1 MRPPLA
7 IPLLLT
13 LIAPA
18 ALAGTVTTGAAS
30 ESATAGQSGASLN
43 GGSVAPIS
51 VNSAGLAPSLSGSAG
66 LSTTLSAP
74 AASLNQGL
82 APSALGATLKPASTG
97 DKRGG
102 EPVRTQ
108 AAFTPPNNPPNG
120 SPAAS
125 GGGPPMDPPFV
136 QALKK
141 LEVPAEEIAVI
152 LKLTTERGADLAAR
166 VAGLSELETPS
177 RRVLLIVSAALREAD
192 PLEVAPLGD
201 RLGARF
207 GFDGQQILALSNFEL
222 YANPADAFPK
232 SDAKWVGAWV
242 RRLTSLDAS
251 VAEAVKIREKMGEV
265 AENDAGA
272 INGARAPP
280 ELEADVASAKKYV
293 AEIMG
298 GIKPTERQIDSL
310 LGDWLEENEVKP
322 GSARHLAVRAALVP
336 RKAAADAEKTA
347 LISPALRHRAHLLLR
362 AAERHGVAVSRIEAM
377 LQRRGLME
385 EARTLQD
392 SWLERQIDIGMESE
406 ELRELIKDYPDTA
419 AGELMRGF
427 VSNMTARSGKSVE
440 EVARDGVFIYANLGG
455 ARITSA
461 YSSRDPDIKSSP
473 VVFYVTKH
481 DEGGWKLDV
490 YRQNKPT
497 GSSDAELVRLF
508 KAWLVAGGIPAAH
521 LH

>member
-13 LIAPA
+13 LIAPS

-30 ESATAGQSGASLN
+30 ESGTAGQSGASLT
-43 GGSVAPIS
+43 GGSVSPIS

-108 AAFTPPNNPPNG
+108 AFTPPNNPPNG

-141 LEVPAEEIAVI
+141 LEVPAEEISAI

-192 PLEVAPLGD
+192 PLESSSLGD

-222 YANPADAFPK
+222 YSNPADAFPK

-242 RRLTSLDAS
+242 RRLTSLDNS
-251 VAEAVKIREKMGEV
+251 VAEAIKIREKMGKV
-265 AENDAGA
+265 AENEADAV
-272 INGARAPP
+272 NGDRAPP
-280 ELEADVASAKKYV
+280 GADSDAASAKKYV

-298 GIKPTERQIDSL
+298 GIKPTEKQIDAL
-310 LGDWLEENEVKP
+310 LTDWLEENEIKP
-322 GSARHLAVRAALVP
+322 GSERHLAVRAALVP
-336 RKAAADAEKTA
+336 GKAAADAEKTA
-347 LISPALRHRAHLLLR
+347 LINPALRHRAHLLLR
-362 AAERHGVAVSRIEAM
+362 AAERHGVAVSKIEAM
-377 LQRRGLME
+377 LLRRGLLE
-385 EARTLQD
+385 EAKTLQD
-392 SWLERQIDIGMESE
+392 SWLDRQIDIGMESE

-440 EVARDGVFIYANLGG
+440 EVARDGVFIYANLAG
-455 ARITSA
+455 AKISSA
-461 YSSRDPDIKSSP
+461 YSSRDPDIRTSP

-481 DEGGWKLDV
+481 DDGGWKLDV

-497 GSSDAELVRLF
+497 GSSDGELIRKF
-508 KAWLVAGGIPAAH
+508 KAWLIAGGIPAAH